1 MSRNHPSG
9 PSGPSGPEGD
19 RLTEARRELDAARR
33 ELDGLRN
40 RIRELSRHT
49 IYNDLDQAVVMVHAS
64 DIDDALR

>member
-1 MSRNHPSG
+1 MSRNN

-19 RLTEARRELDAARR
+19 RLAEVRRELDAARR
-33 ELDGLRN
+33 ELEGLRN
-40 RIRELSRHT
+40 RIRDLSRHT